1 MVTKKQRAG
10 RRFHVFLFLF
20 FFLKSIGYQLETIV
34 KNLVAKYILWLLPFI
49 GSKDELLRWV
59 SECKSE
65 GNNRILIFT
74 QFWPSVS
81 WCLSLFCFVLFYL
94 FCEYHYFCSSTYAL
108 NTQLIFS
115 FCDLWIIPTSISCL
129 QFPLWH
135 HTRQQKRINITH
147 TFSDCAQLKT
157 KVFLEDIS
165 WCVMKL
171 GGNFFLSGES
181 ILLFK

>member
-1 MVTKKQRAG
+1 MVTKEQRAG

-81 WCLSLFCFVLFYL
+81 WCLSLFCFVLFCFIFFVSTIIFVVQLMHSIHSWFSPFVIYGLYL
-94 FCEYHYFCSSTYAL
+94 LAYHVYSSH
-108 NTQLIFS
+108 
-115 FCDLWIIPTSISCL
+115 CDTIQDS
-129 QFPLWH
+129 
-135 HTRQQKRINITH
+135 RR
-147 TFSDCAQLKT
+147 
-157 KVFLEDIS
+157 
-165 WCVMKL
+165 
-171 GGNFFLSGES
+171 G
-181 ILLFK
+181 